1 MVQER
6 LPPGLFFDIAFADL
20 WLALS
25 GYHSGRGHHG
35 VFAYAVALVLDT
47 DMAAGPTCD
56 SLDTCGNGRGGFEM
70 RAVLL
75 RPATQSCVHFP
86 MIPSTRR

>member
-6 LPPGLFFDIAFADL
+6 LPPGLFLDIAFVDL

-35 VFAYAVALVLDT
+35 VFAYADSLVLDT

-56 SLDTCGNGRGGFEM
+56 SLNTRGNGGGGFEM
-70 RAVLL
+70 RTVLL
-75 RPATQSCVHFP
+75 RTVSDSCVHFS